1 MQLQFDGGR
10 HLWAWAEYTGL
21 RTVYRGMVSMTRKDL
36 WLIGGDERQAMLA
49 ELLAEDGHRVH
60 VYGMERRLCCAASMD
75 GIDTADCV
83 ILPLPALGGSG
94 LLHTPLSGERIPAG
108 ALLERLR
115 PGQLVLA
122 GKATQWLKAAACSLE
137 LKLEDYFERE
147 EVMLRNAIPTAEGA
161 IRIAME
167 AMPTTVHGS
176 AVLVLGFGRLGQAL
190 APRLRALGAEV
201 TVSARRREQL
211 ALAELFSLQT
221 RELASLEQWLR
232 SFDLI
237 VNTIP
242 ARVLN
247 AKELEAVKRSAPILD
262 LASLPGGVDDEGAA
276 ACGIRVIHALALPGK
291 EAPLTAARCLRDTVY
306 HLILG
311 V

>member
-1 MQLQFDGGR
+1 MQLQFDCGC
-10 HLWAWAEYTGL
+10 HLWTWAEYTGL
-21 RTVYRGMVSMTRKDL
+21 RTVYRGMVSMTQKDL
-36 WLIGGDERQAMLA
+36 WLIGGDDRQAVLA

-60 VYGMERRLCCAASMD
+60 VYGMEHRLCCEASMD
-75 GIDTADCV
+75 GIDRADCV

-94 LLHTPLSGERIPAG
+94 VLHTPLSGKTIPAEE
-108 ALLERLR
+108 LLERLR

-122 GKATQWLKAAACSLE
+122 GKAAQWLKAAAHARD
-137 LKLEDYFERE
+137 LKLEDYFRRE
-147 EVMLRNAIPTAEGA
+147 DVMLRNAIPTAEGA

-167 AMPTTVHGS
+167 AMPTTIHGS
-176 AVLVLGFGRLGQAL
+176 AALVLGFGRLGQAL
-190 APRLRALGAEV
+190 APRLRSLGADV
-201 TVSARRREQL
+201 TVSARRRDQL
-211 ALAELFSLQT
+211 ALADLSSLKT
-221 RELASLEQWLR
+221 RELAALETWLH

-237 VNTIP
+237 VNTVP
-242 ARVLN
+242 ARLLN
-247 AKELEAVKRSAPILD
+247 GKELDAVKRSALILD

-276 ACGIRVIHALALPGK
+276 ERGIRVIHALALPGK